1 MTLKKRLTAVGLVA
15 LAAVFTVGIARTGRQ
30 MSEKKESGIF
40 AGGKE
45 TLYLWYTDEALTSY
59 LSSAAVVYSE
69 DHDVRIVPVLES
81 GAEYLEK
88 INQAS
93 LESNA
98 PDLYVISHDSLEKAS
113 LAGLADEVH
122 PPAGAVMDELY
133 MGTGLQA
140 ATYRDKI
147 IGYPFY
153 FETSA
158 LLYNK
163 TYLRDIAT
171 DQLEAEADLAEGEAA
186 QQEHDAN
193 LEAGQTPEPVQESDS
208 SSGAAQAGRENP
220 SGSED
225 GTGAE
230 TASQN
235 PSGEGTASVEGADS
249 SDESAEA
256 ADPQSRFSEEE
267 IEARIQEI
275 LPATIQDIQ
284 TFADNYD
291 APEQVE
297 GVFKWDVTDIFYNY
311 FFVGDAIDMG
321 GDAGWD
327 TGRID
332 IYNLDAIGN
341 MRVYQALNQFF
352 SIETSQSD
360 YDAIL
365 NEFMEGKLVF
375 TIATTDAVFR
385 LEHAGDD
392 GLFAYDYGIALTP
405 DIAPEKKSRSL
416 SMTGC
421 VAVNGYSEHKRAAN
435 DFACF
440 LTSEYNDILFG
451 RTGKVSAA
459 RGVDYGYEALGQFA
473 QEYERSIS
481 MPKMLETSNFW
492 VKLEVVFSQIWN
504 GADANEK
511 LKELSEQ
518 IMEQVTGEAF
528 EEEYLEEPVEEE
540 SEETDD
546 DAQEDDEAS
555 DGEMPQG

>member
-1 MTLKKRLTAVGLVA
+1 MTLKKRLTAVGIVA
-15 LAAVFTVGIARTGRQ
+15 LAAVITAGIAKTGRQ
-30 MSEKKESGIF
+30 MSEKRESSIF
-40 AGGKE
+40 SGGKE

-59 LSSAAVVYSE
+59 LSSAAVTYGES
-69 DHDVRIVPVLES
+69 HDVRIVPVLES

-113 LAGLADEVH
+113 LAGLADEVE
-122 PPAGAVMDELY
+122 PPSGARMEELY

-140 ATYRDKI
+140 ASYSDRI

-163 TYLRDIAT
+163 TYLRDMAIG
-171 DQLEAEADLAEGEAA
+171 QLEAEADLAEGEAA
-186 QQEHDAN
+186 QEEHDAS
-193 LEAGQTPEPVQESDS
+193 LEAGETPEQEGGDAGQTQEGGQDSAGSGDGSGGS
-208 SSGAAQAGRENP
+208 SSPAEGEADGAQ
-220 SGSED
+220 D
-225 GTGAE
+225 
-230 TASQN
+230 
-235 PSGEGTASVEGADS
+235 GEGQPV
-249 SDESAEA
+249 
-256 ADPQSRFSEEE
+256 QSRFSEEE

-275 LPATIQDIQ
+275 LPTTIQDIQ
-284 TFADNYD
+284 NFADSYD

-311 FFVGDAIDMG
+311 FFLGDAIDMG

-385 LEHAGDD
+385 LEQAGDD

-405 DIAPEKKSRSL
+405 DIDPEKKSRSL

-421 VAVNGYSEHKRAAN
+421 VAVNGYSEHKEAAN

-440 LTSEYNDILFG
+440 LTSEYNDILFA

-459 RGVDYGYEALGQFA
+459 KGVDYGYEALGRFA

-504 GADANEK
+504 GADANQK

-528 EEEYLEEPVEEE
+528 EEEYLAEPVEEE
-540 SEETDD
+540 TEDEE
-546 DAQEDDEAS
+546 EDGSA
-555 DGEMPQG
+555 DGEDPQG